1 MVAGLTAV
9 ALALQADSHPGHL
22 VDMLGARLVKLALL

>member
-22 VDMLGARLVKLALL
+22 VDMLGARLGKLALL